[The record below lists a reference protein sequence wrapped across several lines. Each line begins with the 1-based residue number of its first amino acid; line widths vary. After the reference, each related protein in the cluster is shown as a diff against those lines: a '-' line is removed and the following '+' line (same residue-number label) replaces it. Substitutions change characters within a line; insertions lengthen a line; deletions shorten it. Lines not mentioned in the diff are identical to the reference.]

1 MATANDNISK
11 EYENWLRLMT
21 LIHFGG
27 KHLCC
32 DVLFT
37 REKLPTDGTLLFKEL
52 EHLKPKMHFEDQKE
66 VLCPSTG
73 STDYNEFDLTLFT
86 SVIEKLYGDK
96 YKALVKDLRDARN
109 SQFHKGNTMLS
120 DKEFKQLWYETTH
133 MLHRHDLDLQLVV
146 DLENCDLFSNQ
157 KYSHIAISIQG
168 SLERFL
174 LP

>member
-1 MATANDNISK
+1 M
-11 EYENWLRLMT
+11 
-21 LIHFGG
+21 
-27 KHLCC
+27 
-32 DVLFT
+32 
-37 REKLPTDGTLLFKEL
+37 
-52 EHLKPKMHFEDQKE
+52 
-66 VLCPSTG
+66 
-73 STDYNEFDLTLFT
+73 

-157 KYSHIAISIQG
+157 KYRHIAISIQG